1 MDRRDFITLL
11 GGAAA
16 AWPLAAQAQQ
26 PAVPVVG
33 YLAFGARAPNEIL
46 SAAFR
51 KGLDEAGF
59 VEGRNV
65 TVEYRFA
72 DLANDRL
79 RELASELVRRR
90 VAVILASSLSAAL
103 AAKAATTTVPIVF
116 RTGTDPVQNGL
127 VSSFNRPEGNI
138 TGINN
143 VNLDLGPK
151 QLGLLH
157 ELLPGASRFAALV
170 QGNNPVA
177 ESFAQQ
183 LRAAAASISRP
194 IEIVDVTTSREIDS
208 AFATLSQKRI
218 DALLVSDFVLFTTR
232 RVQVTT
238 LATYWHLPTIYS
250 AREPVEV
257 GGLMSY
263 ASNAADQERQAGIYV
278 GRILKGEK
286 PADLPV
292 LRPTKFELVINL
304 QTARTLGIQVPQ
316 GLLAI
321 ADEVI
326 E

>member
-1 MDRRDFITLL
+1 MIQRRDFITLL
-11 GGAAA
+11 GGAAV
-16 AWPLAAQAQQ
+16 WPLAARAQQ
-26 PAVPVVG
+26 SAMPVVG
-33 YLAFGARAPNEIL
+33 YLSMGARAPNEFL

-59 VEGRNV
+59 VDGRNV
-65 TVEYRFA
+65 RVEYRFA
-72 DLANDRL
+72 DDANDRL

-90 VAVILASSLSAAL
+90 VAVILASSLRAAL
-103 AAKAATTTVPIVF
+103 AAKAATTSVPIVF
-116 RTGTDPVQNGL
+116 RTGVDPVQNGL

-151 QLGLLH
+151 QLDLLH

-170 QGNNPVA
+170 EGNTPGTEAIV
-177 ESFAQQ
+177 QQ
-183 LRAAAASISRP
+183 LQAAAASIGRP
-194 IEIVDVTTSREIDS
+194 IEIVDVTTNREIDS

-250 AREPVEV
+250 AREPVEI

-263 ASNAADQERQAGIYV
+263 GANAADQERQAGIYV

-286 PADLPV
+286 PSDLPV

-304 QTARTLGIQVPQ
+304 QTARALGIQVPQ
-316 GLLAI
+316 ELLAI